1 MTDDQQRIWGNQ
13 QRAEARGLKPGGNQ
27 QRLSQGFFQWSHI
40 GCGESRS
47 QYIVIPRVTCLRE
60 ATEDSVPGFLLGDG
74 PTDTL
79 CPAHTKLSDLQ
90 RESSCSDR
98 LGKWAPLTALFLSM
112 QRTFTIQV
120 PRGQQEVFSNTAA
133 SGLLVHYFLHTNII
147 KIFIGYNKYT
157 LQYYLSALVTT

>member
-1 MTDDQQRIWGNQ
+1 MGQSAKGRGTWV
-13 QRAEARGLKPGGNQ
+13 EAWRKPTEAFS
-27 QRLSQGFFQWSHI
+27 RLLPVESHRMRWVPLTTYRDTT
-40 GCGESRS
+40 CGMS
-47 QYIVIPRVTCLRE
+47 TRE

-98 LGKWAPLTALFLSM
+98 LGKWGPLTALFLSM

-147 KIFIGYNKYT
+147 KIFIGYNKYI